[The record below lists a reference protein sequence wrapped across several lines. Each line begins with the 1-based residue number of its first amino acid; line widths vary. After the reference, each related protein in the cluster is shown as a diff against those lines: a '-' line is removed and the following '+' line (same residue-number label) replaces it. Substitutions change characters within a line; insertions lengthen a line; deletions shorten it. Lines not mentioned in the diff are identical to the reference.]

1 MKEEIQNLIE
11 LQTIDLEVY
20 KIDQK
25 MAAGLTGLDDRHLEI
40 EANKSSIGDYQEQL
54 ELGEKRCRELEAI
67 IADEQERIK
76 DRQTKLMNIQTNRE
90 YQSILKEIEDTK
102 TSNKH
107 NEDEML
113 ILIEQIESMQN
124 KIVNITG
131 ECAADEE
138 KLAAESKVIK
148 DAAAKLETKKKK
160 IIKTRNTQAQKVN
173 EKILKRYETL
183 KERRNGLAVAGVTN
197 GVCQGCNMN
206 IPPQMFNELL
216 KEDSILSC
224 PTCNRMMYH
233 KAEESQEEE

>member
-11 LQTIDLEVY
+11 LQTIDLAVY

-25 MAAGLTGLDDRHLEI
+25 MAAGLTELDERQLEI

-102 TSNKH
+102 ASNKH

-124 KIVNITG
+124 KIVDIT
-131 ECAADEE
+131 EKCAADEE

-160 IIKTRNTQAQKVN
+160 IIKTRNTQAKKVN
-173 EKILKRYETL
+173 EKIFKRYETL

-233 KAEESQEEE
+233 KVEESQEEE